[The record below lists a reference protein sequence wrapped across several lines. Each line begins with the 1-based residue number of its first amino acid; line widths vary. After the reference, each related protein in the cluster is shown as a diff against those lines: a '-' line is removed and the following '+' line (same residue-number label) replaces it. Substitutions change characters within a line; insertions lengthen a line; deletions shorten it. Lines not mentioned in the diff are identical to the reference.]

1 MQKIEFSLLG
11 RNNYKLTD
19 FITIHIPTI
28 GEIKKTE
35 ISELEYCQSVYF
47 FTRTQCDLI
56 VELYE
61 NGVDYRKINNYELF
75 ASFFNTEIQNQSI
88 PNEIWSLMFENL
100 DRSEIVTSIRKKDN
114 KIVFCNKNGDLII
127 DEDIYEKIANIFRQI
142 NLKEKNTEYLKV
154 PTDAGYKYIIDRMKL
169 KHERMKRDKK
179 NISSELDGYIL
190 LLVNNHNFK
199 YNFQTVNDITIYD
212 FYCSF
217 KQIYKD
223 KEVDGLLS
231 AYFYGHVKAE
241 DLTENKLNR
250 III

>member
-1 MQKIEFSLLG
+1 MSKIEFSLLG
-11 RNNYKLTD
+11 RSNYKLTD
-19 FITIHIPTI
+19 FITIHIPKI
-28 GEIKKTE
+28 SEIRRTE
-35 ISELEYCQSVYF
+35 TSELEYCQAVYF

-75 ASFFNTEIQNQSI
+75 VSFFNTEIQNLNIS
-88 PNEIWSLMFENL
+88 NETWSLMFENL
-100 DRSEIVTSIRKKDN
+100 DRSEIVMNIKTADN
-114 KIVFCNKNGDLII
+114 QIVFCNKNGDLII
-127 DEDIYEKIANIFRQI
+127 DEVIFEKIATIFRQI
-142 NLKEKNTEYLKV
+142 NSKEKNTEYLKV
-154 PTDAGYKYIIDRMKL
+154 PTEAGYKYIIDRMKI
-169 KHERMKRDKK
+169 KRERMKRDKR

-190 LLVNNHNFK
+190 LMVNNCNFK
-199 YNFQTVNDITIYD
+199 YNFQTINDISIYD

-231 AYFYGHVKAE
+231 AYLYGNVKSE